1 METGTKAVQEY
12 DRESVPQTA
21 VSEMKPDAGDV
32 QIIIRRNEILQ
43 LKGAVVLGL
52 ER

>member
-12 DRESVPQTA
+12 DRGSVPRTA

-32 QIIIRRNEILQ
+32 PIMIRRNEIIQ
-43 LKGAVVLGL
+43 LKSAVVLGL